1 MVKHIAENLK
11 LVIKKTGGEIGQ
23 FVESFLKWL
32 SCTGSLGRSGFNAW
46 PGSAASSVNSFIWVF
61 KGWACQTLVLNSG
74 LYFFCS
80 LFLQIQNNTSLPCWN
95 VERIP
100 DYLQGQQIS
109 FYLGTRQED
118 DIVHCLIIFIALQL
132 FWGKQPREKIIPVK
146 SELQKDWDGQLDWQE
161 KAKAGSNTK
170 NHHWT
175 DILINITAA
184 NLLLTSGTALHL
196 TSHFSQP
203 LW

>member
-1 MVKHIAENLK
+1 MPPLWHCGSECGVPKAGCFSQLWLFRIMVKHIAENLK
-11 LVIKKTGGEIGQ
+11 LVIKKPGGEIGQ

-46 PGSAASSVNSFIWVF
+46 PGSAAPSVNSFIWVF
-61 KGWACQTLVLNSG
+61 KGWAHQTLVLNPG

-109 FYLGTRQED
+109 FYLGTSTLSNYF
-118 DIVHCLIIFIALQL
+118 HCFATVL
-132 FWGKQPREKIIPVK
+132 GKTTPREDYS
-146 SELQKDWDGQLDWQE
+146 SEIRTTERQG
-161 KAKAGSNTK
+161 
-170 NHHWT
+170 WT
-175 DILINITAA
+175 TW
-184 NLLLTSGTALHL
+184 LTGES
-196 TSHFSQP
+196 
-203 LW
+203 